1 MGTMGAR
8 RTVRGVALAGAALS
22 MALSVALTLGAGT
35 AGAKGSSASLTQAK
49 TKLLKLTDMPK
60 GWTSSA
66 NPNSNGGGFPGQA
79 QLAACIGVPTSTI
92 TLNPPNVNSPSFGDK
107 AQSQMVSENISV
119 FSSNAVAR
127 KELAAVT
134 NAKTPAC
141 YARILNGTLKT
152 QLEIGFGAGSTI
164 GKITVKK
171 ASSASAAGFGASF
184 TVVYQGVSVPL
195 TLTTLFAIK
204 GTEGMQLQFTG
215 IGKQF
220 PSSLEKHLTTLSVG
234 RL

>member
-1 MGTMGAR
+1 MGTVGAR
-8 RTVRGVALAGAALS
+8 RTIRGAALAGAAIS
-22 MALSVALTLGAGT
+22 MALSLALSLGAGP
-35 AGAKGSSASLTQAK
+35 AGAKGTSPALTQDK
-49 TKLLKLTDMPK
+49 TKLLKLSDMPT

-119 FSSNAVAR
+119 FSSSAVAQR
-127 KELAAVT
+127 ELAAVT
-134 NAKTPAC
+134 SAKTPAC
-141 YARILNGTLKT
+141 YARILNGTLKS
-152 QLEIGFGAGSTI
+152 QLAQGFGAGSTI

-171 ASSASAAGFGASF
+171 ASAGRAAGFGASF

-195 TLTTLFAIK
+195 TLTTLFAVK
-204 GTEGMQLQFTG
+204 GAEGMQLQFTG